1 MFSAFINCIV
11 LSTFFAVSVSIDEE
25 ASYLMPLISLFGVD
39 MFWAL
44 RDAISA
50 HGNYYELYYK
60 NFGDVDDNK
69 MGPNA
74 LNNEKGPQLLDMP
87 GLQYENSDS
96 SVFS

>member
-1 MFSAFINCIV
+1 
-11 LSTFFAVSVSIDEE
+11 
-25 ASYLMPLISLFGVD
+25 

-87 GLQYENSDS
+87 GLQYSLRL
-96 SVFS
+96 